1 MGLLS
6 TAGREIKRK
15 QRKKKR
21 KKKVTSVAV
30 GSSSV
35 FSGGCGFPFGYFVQ
49 INGERACFNKNSM
62 YLVVGYVFAFF
73 VI

>member
-15 QRKKKR
+15 QRKKR
-21 KKKVTSVAV
+21 KVTSVAV

-35 FSGGCGFPFGYFVQ
+35 FNGWGFPFGSLVQ
-49 INGERACFNKNSM
+49 IHGERACFNKNSM